1 MSVSNILKSEVYP
14 VGGMSCAVCAN
25 SVESTLNQLPGVVQ
39 ASVNFANHS
48 VRATYNPKLVRPSQ
62 MQAAVAAAGYEL
74 DISTIPASTTDREKA
89 RYQLAQSRFF
99 WTALFALPVFVM
111 SMFFMDAQGGST
123 FPYANWIMMALT
135 APVLFW
141 FGRHFFVN
149 AFKQAKVG
157 KANMDSLVAL
167 STGIAFFFS
176 VFNTVFPEFL
186 RSNGLVPHVYF
197 EAAAVIVAFISLGK
211 LLEERAKSGTSAAL
225 KKLMGM
231 QATEVLVVKNGQEVL
246 IPIAD
251 LELNMQVVVKPGQKV
266 PVDGVVLSGQS
277 FVDESMINGEPLPEE
292 KKLGANVFAGTINHK
307 GHFTMRAEAVGA
319 DTVLGQ
325 ILSAVEKAQGSK
337 APVQKLVDQIAGVFV
352 PVVMAIALLTFLG
365 WWIFG
370 GPQGFSTGLITG
382 LSVLVI
388 ACPCALGLAT
398 PTAIM
403 VGVGKA
409 AQQQILIRDAESLEQ
424 AGKTTLVLLDKTG
437 TITQGKPTVKEAQLL
452 GATAD
457 DLKVLAALEQKS
469 HHPLAT
475 ALVQHLDLMPEL
487 DITIFEEL
495 PGLGLVGLHQNARY
509 AVGNADLMLQEGV
522 LSSDL
527 PSFEEVGTAVYFA
540 KERQILAAF
549 SITDQVKASSA
560 EAIQKLQTHQIEVV
574 MLTGDRAPAAEAIA
588 QQVGIKRVIAGLK
601 PAEKAA
607 YVKQFQT
614 EGHVVAMVG
623 DGINDSEALAQA
635 DVSIAMASGSDIA
648 IDIARITLI
657 TGDLT
662 KIDAALQLSKRTVR
676 TIKQNLFWAF
686 IYNVIGIPIAA
697 GLLFPFTGFLLN
709 PMIAAAAMAMSSVSV
724 VTNSLRL
731 R

>member
-1 MSVSNILKSEVYP
+1 MSISNILKSEIYP

-25 SVESTLNQLPGVVQ
+25 SVEATLNQLPGVVQ
-39 ASVNFANHS
+39 ASVNFANHT
-48 VRATYNPKLVRPSQ
+48 VRTTYNPKMVRPEQ
-62 MQAAVAAAGYEL
+62 LQNAVQAAGYEL
-74 DISTIPASTTDREKA
+74 DISSAPDSVTDREQA
-89 RYQLAQSRFF
+89 RYDLAKKRFI
-99 WTALFALPVFVM
+99 WTTAFALPVFVI
-111 SMFFMDAQGGST
+111 SMFFMDAHGGSKL
-123 FPYANWIMMALT
+123 PYANWVMMVLT

-141 FGRHFFVN
+141 FGAHFFVN
-149 AFKQAKVG
+149 AYKQAKVG

-167 STGIAFFFS
+167 STGIAYLFS

-231 QATEVLVVKNGQEVL
+231 QATEVWVVKNGQEIL

-251 LELNMQVVVKPGQKV
+251 LQLDMEVVVKPGQKV

-292 KKLGANVFAGTINHK
+292 KNPGNSVFAGTINQK
-307 GHFTMRAEAVGA
+307 GYFTMRTEAVGA
-319 DTVLGQ
+319 DTILGQ

-352 PVVMAIALLTFLG
+352 PVVMAIALFTFFG

-437 TITQGKPTVKEAQLL
+437 TITQGKPAVAAEKLF
-452 GATAD
+452 GATQD
-457 DLKVLAALEQKS
+457 DLKILAALEQKS
-469 HHPLAT
+469 HHPLAQ
-475 ALVQHLDLMPEL
+475 ALVQHLALMPEVAL
-487 DITIFEEL
+487 QIFEEL
-495 PGLGLVGLHQNARY
+495 PGLGLIGLHQKARY
-509 AVGNADLMLQEGV
+509 AVGNADLMVQEGV
-522 LSSDL
+522 EMEGI
-527 PSFEEVGTAVYFA
+527 PHFEEPGTAVYFA
-540 KERQILAAF
+540 KDAQLLAAYR
-549 SITDQVKASSA
+549 ITDQVKETSA
-560 EAIQKLQTHQIEVV
+560 AAIKKLQDHQITVV
-574 MLTGDRAPAAEAIA
+574 MLTGDRAQAAEAIA
-588 QQVGIKRVIAGLK
+588 QQVGIQRVIAGLK

-607 YVKQFQT
+607 YVKQFQQ

-635 DVSIAMASGSDIA
+635 DVSIAMAAGSDIA

-657 TGDLT
+657 TGDLN

-709 PMIAAAAMAMSSVSV
+709 PMVAAAAMAMSSVSV